1 MAFEFDELKSGG
13 GSDPT
18 ADFLQREKL
27 AAGELLGGDAQL
39 FGGASAAPASADD
52 EVQNLE
58 RNASQFPAL
67 DGEDQFLDAPAGET
81 AESVSVAQPGA
92 VPPEPADPEEQF
104 RAHYPDLGDADAA
117 EPPAP
122 QAVPEPEE
130 RGMSAMPEPAPQQ
143 APAPAAPAETP
154 LPLRTQLTYDQDL
167 EEESEPLRKWREAQ
181 ADDIAR
187 RDAQAERQRGEIVS
201 AAEQEI
207 DQFYAEYNAQKEKN
221 IKRNKENEARFHDQK
236 TRELAEG
243 TTWTRV
249 TKLLDLQNSQSKTI
263 AKVGAGSTDLTRM
276 KELYLS
282 LRREGETAPGASG
295 Y

>member
-1 MAFEFDELKSGG
+1 
-13 GSDPT
+13 
-18 ADFLQREKL
+18 
-27 AAGELLGGDAQL
+27 
-39 FGGASAAPASADD
+39 
-52 EVQNLE
+52 
-58 RNASQFPAL
+58 
-67 DGEDQFLDAPAGET
+67 
-81 AESVSVAQPGA
+81 
-92 VPPEPADPEEQF
+92 
-104 RAHYPDLGDADAA
+104 
-117 EPPAP
+117 
-122 QAVPEPEE
+122 
-130 RGMSAMPEPAPQQ
+130 MPEPAPQQ